1 MIAIELVNVTEL
13 VLRLATVAAIL
24 LITYVVA
31 KLFTTILRGALRVA
45 PPLIVDQAVK
55 IASAFVWVVGLLLA
69 VNQLGLNLDVLLVLL
84 AVAGVGLI
92 VAARDVLSNFLSKLF
107 IGIYIPVKVGDYISV
122 DGLSGKVVEINPVA
136 TLILM
141 DDGTIATVPNAQFVK
156 GVSVNKTSV
165 APQRISIPVTIPS
178 KISFPK
184 AEAELLKLV
193 YRYKPRLDQRFPP
206 IFTVKSRGPNSV
218 EGELDLFVSNPE
230 LREVLSAELFT
241 KIREL
246 LDRLEREAAS
256 K

>member
-1 MIAIELVNVTEL
+1 
-13 VLRLATVAAIL
+13 
-24 LITYVVA
+24 
-31 KLFTTILRGALRVA
+31 
-45 PPLIVDQAVK
+45 
-55 IASAFVWVVGLLLA
+55 
-69 VNQLGLNLDVLLVLL
+69 
-84 AVAGVGLI
+84 

-230 LREVLSAELFT
+230 LREVLSAELST

>member
-1 MIAIELVNVTEL
+1 MIELELVNVTGV

-31 KLFTTILRGALRVA
+31 RLFTAILGRALRGA

-55 IASAFVWVVGLLLA
+55 IVSVFVWVVGLLLA

-92 VAARDVLSNFLSKLF
+92 VAARDVLSNILSKVF
-107 IGIYIPVKVGDYISV
+107 MGTYIPVKVGDYISV
-122 DGLSGKVVEINPVA
+122 DGFSGKVVEINHVA
-136 TLILM
+136 TVMLM
-141 DDGTIATVPNAQFVK
+141 DDGSIATVPNAQFLK
-156 GVSVNKTSV
+156 GVNVNKTSL

-178 KISFPK
+178 KVSFPK

-206 IFTVKSRGPNSV
+206 IFTVKNRSTNSV
-218 EGELDLFVSNPE
+218 EGELDLLVSNPE
-230 LREVLSAELFT
+230 LREALTSELSA
-241 KIREL
+241 KIKEL
-246 LDRLEREAAS
+246 LDRLERDAAS

>member
-1 MIAIELVNVTEL
+1 MIALELVNVTE
-13 VLRLATVAAIL
+13 VVFRLAAVAAIL

-31 KLFTTILRGALRVA
+31 RLFTAILGRALKGV

-55 IASAFVWVVGLLLA
+55 IVSVFVWVVGLLLA

-84 AVAGVGLI
+84 AVAGIGLI
-92 VAARDVLSNFLSKLF
+92 VAARDVLSNVLSKVF
-107 IGIYIPVKVGDYISV
+107 IGTYIPVKVGDYISV
-122 DGLSGKVVEINPVA
+122 NGFSGKVVEINHVA
-136 TLILM
+136 TIILM
-141 DDGTIATVPNAQFVK
+141 DNGFIAMVPNAQFVK

-165 APQRISIPVTIPS
+165 APQRISIPVTISS
-178 KISFPK
+178 KVSFPK

-206 IFTVKSRGPNSV
+206 IFTIKSRGPNSV
-218 EGELDLFVSNPE
+218 EGELDLLVSNPE
-230 LREVLSAELFT
+230 LREALTAELST

-246 LDRLEREAAS
+246 LDRLEREAVS